1 MDQYL
6 FSDLKVIDNSA
17 VIAGPS
23 SAMILADFGADVI
36 KVEKPPTGDSL
47 RHLSALPGT
56 PDAPS
61 NYLWQMDG
69 KNKRSIM
76 LDLKTA
82 EGIEIMRRLVAQ
94 CDVYITNQPLSV
106 RESLGLTYEELKQ
119 LNPSMIFASL
129 TAYGEEGPDKYRK
142 GFDQLAYW
150 ARSGLMDLMRQP
162 GTAPT
167 QGLPGMGDRPTAI
180 SIYGGIVTALLHR
193 ERTGEGSLVCTSL
206 LANGLWS
213 ASCIAQG
220 VMAGGDM
227 PLYRERR
234 LVPGMLG
241 RVYQASDGRWLMF
254 NMVRSEELLA
264 LMFAGLEALHL
275 LEDERFD
282 TAEKIRDNRQPL
294 GELVQE
300 IIGQRTSGDWLK
312 IYAELEVPVV
322 RVGRVEETADDPQI
336 QINNM
341 VAKPETDDIDVPLLI
356 RHPIQVSAVQPVTPK
371 RAPDLGEHSAEI
383 LQELGYSDESIAAFR
398 DKGAI

>member
-167 QGLPGMGDRPTAI
+167 QGLPGMGDHPTAI

-383 LQELGYSDESIAAFR
+383 LQELGYSDESIAVFR